1 VGVILQQRDFV
12 SMVSH
17 ELRSLLALVDANAQ
31 RFVTLRER
39 LTAPE
44 VAERALRIRDA
55 VRRMTGLIDNLV
67 APSRLLDIHG
77 NVHFHEEPVN
87 VTALLC
93 QACQLQRDLTPDA
106 LIVETGESQPLL
118 VRGDEVLLRQVFGN
132 ILDNAVKY
140 SPLHA
145 GVEVVVT
152 ATENEVIVVIEDR
165 GIGIPDDAL
174 SHVFEHSFRAS
185 NTRAVSGSGLGL
197 YVAKTVVDLHQGSIG
212 VASREGSGSRFE
224 VVLPRRS

>member
-1 VGVILQQRDFV
+1 VILQQRDFV

-17 ELRSLLALVDANAQ
+17 ELRGLLALVDANAQ

-55 VRRMTGLIDNLV
+55 VRRMTGLIDNLT
-67 APSRLLDIHG
+67 APARLLDNQG
-77 NVHFHEEPVN
+77 NVHFHEEPVD

-106 LIVETGESQPLL
+106 PIIETGESQSLL
-118 VRGDEVLLRQVFGN
+118 VPGDATLLRQVFGN
-132 ILDNAVKY
+132 ILSNAVKY
-140 SPLHA
+140 SPLRT
-145 GVEVVVT
+145 GVDVVVT
-152 ATENEVIVVIEDR
+152 STEDEVIVVIEDR
-165 GIGIPDDAL
+165 GMGIPEEEL
-174 SHVFEHSFRAS
+174 SRIFEHSFRAS
-185 NTRAVSGSGLGL
+185 NTAGMAGSGMGL
-197 YVAKTVVDLHQGSIG
+197 YVAKTLVDLHQGSIG

-224 VVLPRRS
+224 IHLPRGQQV